1 MPKTERFPR
10 KIDILRYNE
19 GIQANEV
26 LSTITLLGNTR
37 HLKKVTEQESSV

>member
-26 LSTITLLGNTR
+26 LSTTTPSCLTALL
-37 HLKKVTEQESSV
+37 LTEDAL